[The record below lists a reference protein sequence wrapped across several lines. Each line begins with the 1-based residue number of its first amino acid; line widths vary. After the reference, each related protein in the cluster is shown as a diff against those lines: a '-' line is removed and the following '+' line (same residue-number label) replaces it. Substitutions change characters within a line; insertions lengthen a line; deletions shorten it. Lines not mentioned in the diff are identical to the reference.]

1 MKQEIADKWITALLS
16 GEFEQGQR
24 LLHSGNKFCCLGV
37 LCKLYADATG
47 IQGVRLPNY
56 DITRYHELTEVL
68 PIQVMNWAGMHSAVG
83 VLGED
88 RVKSLA
94 GMNDTGSTFAQIA
107 EVIKQHTK
115 EL

>member
-16 GEFEQGQR
+16 GEFEQGR
-24 LLHSGNKFCCLGV
+24 HLLHNDNKFCCLGV

-47 IQGVRLPNY
+47 IQGVKSPDFDFVHYHNQTERLP
-56 DITRYHELTEVL
+56 IEV
-68 PIQVMNWAGMHSAVG
+68 MKWSGMASAVG

-88 RVKSLA
+88 HLKSLA
-94 GMNDTGSTFAQIA
+94 GMNDTGSTFVQLA